1 MTDNRLSLGN
11 MPFGQWLS
19 PVVARA
25 AASLIAGAGDLAGM
39 TLAEIERL
47 AAMAERAC
55 VVVTDRPD
63 DAALRESLF
72 DLLAPLVNPA
82 FLDGP
87 ERRPMHV
94 QGLLRQTG
102 VLAEILRSHI
112 DESRTG
118 RRSDRFDAMHIGNGA
133 RELRRL
139 LAALIA
145 AIAAIRNE

>member
-63 DAALRESLF
+63 DAASRESLF
-72 DLLAPLVNPA
+72 DLLAPLVSPA

-87 ERRPMHV
+87 ERRPVHV

-102 VLAEILRSHI
+102 VLAEILRSRI
-112 DESRTG
+112 DEGRTG